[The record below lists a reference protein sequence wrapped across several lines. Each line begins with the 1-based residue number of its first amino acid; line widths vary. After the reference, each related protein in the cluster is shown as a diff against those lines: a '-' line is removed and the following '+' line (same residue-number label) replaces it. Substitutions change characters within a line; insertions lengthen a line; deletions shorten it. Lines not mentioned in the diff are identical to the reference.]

1 MNRHLRHYHWK
12 KVCRYG
18 HAHDRFFALF
28 LLSYLTRVR
37 RAGLEPAFCASL
49 FSSKSCC
56 VFQKHETFF
65 SAQVL
70 PVKLPPY
77 SVIPF
82 GILVHNSS
90 IASCISSR
98 SFSVIAFFQ
107 LIFFFPIRIP
117 GSLTVNFQSQISH
130 ISEIFRNAFD
140 FPHSVFVRRTLL
152 FAARFAH
159 LEFLHRPLLT
169 GVFLQLRLI
178 SLLPIQNSLIEKSAF
193 LPGKPS
199 ADFCPFGDNRDLNM
213 CLGIC
218 HL

>member
-77 SVIPF
+77 SVIPL

-98 SFSVIAFFQ
+98 LFSVIAFFP
-107 LIFFFPIRIP
+107 LIFFLPDSDSR
-117 GSLTVNFQSQISH
+117 ISH
-130 ISEIFRNAFD
+130 DKISSRRYPRFQKFFEMLLIF
-140 FPHSVFVRRTLL
+140 PTVFSP
-152 FAARFAH
+152 A
-159 LEFLHRPLLT
+159 EP
-169 GVFLQLRLI
+169 
-178 SLLPIQNSLIEKSAF
+178 SCLPRA
-193 LPGKPS
+193 LPSGN
-199 ADFCPFGDNRDLNM
+199 FCIVL
-213 CLGIC
+213 C
-218 HL
+218 

>member
-56 VFQKHETFF
+56 VFHKHEPFF

-77 SVIPF
+77 SVILVFLSSVPSSGFPF
-82 GILVHNSS
+82 GILIHNSS
-90 IASCISSR
+90 MVSCIFSR
-98 SFSVIAFFQ
+98 SFSVIAFFP
-107 LIFFFPIRIP
+107 LIFFFPIRIS
-117 GSLTVNFQSQISH
+117 GSLTVKFPVPDIPCLRNFSKC
-130 ISEIFRNAFD
+130 F
-140 FPHSVFVRRTLL
+140 
-152 FAARFAH
+152 
-159 LEFLHRPLLT
+159 
-169 GVFLQLRLI
+169 
-178 SLLPIQNSLIEKSAF
+178 
-193 LPGKPS
+193 
-199 ADFCPFGDNRDLNM
+199 
-213 CLGIC
+213 
-218 HL
+218 

>member
-56 VFQKHETFF
+56 VFHKHETFF

-77 SVIPF
+77 SVIPL

-90 IASCISSR
+90 MASCIPHCMPAVCTHKCVCCIPPPPF
-98 SFSVIAFFQ
+98 FSGT
-107 LIFFFPIRIP
+107 P
-117 GSLTVNFQSQISH
+117 
-130 ISEIFRNAFD
+130 
-140 FPHSVFVRRTLL
+140 
-152 FAARFAH
+152 
-159 LEFLHRPLLT
+159 
-169 GVFLQLRLI
+169 
-178 SLLPIQNSLIEKSAF
+178 
-193 LPGKPS
+193 
-199 ADFCPFGDNRDLNM
+199 DNTYPPCCRAY
-213 CLGIC
+213 G
-218 HL
+218 HTEE

>member
-56 VFQKHETFF
+56 VFHKHETFF

-77 SVIPF
+77 SVILVFLSSVPSSGFPF
-82 GILVHNSS
+82 GILIHNSS
-90 IASCISSR
+90 MVSCIFSR
-98 SFSVIAFFQ
+98 SFSVIAFSPVIFFLPDSDFRVSHRKISSRRYPMSQ
-107 LIFFFPIRIP
+107 KFFEMLLIFPTVFSPVEPSYLPRALPNGNFCIGLCCR
-117 GSLTVNFQSQISH
+117 GGRQTSL
-130 ISEIFRNAFD
+130 SEN
-140 FPHSVFVRRTLL
+140 SGW
-152 FAARFAH
+152 
-159 LEFLHRPLLT
+159 
-169 GVFLQLRLI
+169 GV
-178 SLLPIQNSLIEKSAF
+178 
-193 LPGKPS
+193 G
-199 ADFCPFGDNRDLNM
+199 
-213 CLGIC
+213 
-218 HL
+218 

>member
-1 MNRHLRHYHWK
+1 MEIQLSQTDPAARRRLCSVLLLHFLYKFLSPAPVSILQNPSLPLLSFVPLFSPDILFWIYGLHSFSFALLFFSEWGPDLNRHLRHYHWK

-56 VFQKHETFF
+56 VFHKHETFF

-77 SVIPF
+77 SVIPL

-90 IASCISSR
+90 MVSCIFSR
-98 SFSVIAFFQ
+98 SPKGRSSKQ
-107 LIFFFPIRIP
+107 MQCSCNKCR
-117 GSLTVNFQSQISH
+117 SL
-130 ISEIFRNAFD
+130 
-140 FPHSVFVRRTLL
+140 
-152 FAARFAH
+152 
-159 LEFLHRPLLT
+159 
-169 GVFLQLRLI
+169 
-178 SLLPIQNSLIEKSAF
+178 
-193 LPGKPS
+193 
-199 ADFCPFGDNRDLNM
+199 M
-213 CLGIC
+213 
-218 HL
+218 

>member
-56 VFQKHETFF
+56 VFHKHETFF

-77 SVIPF
+77 SVILVFLSSVPSSGFPF
-82 GILVHNSS
+82 GILIHNSS
-90 IASCISSR
+90 MVSCIFSR
-98 SFSVIAFFQ
+98 SFSVIAFFPV
-107 LIFFFPIRIP
+107 IFFFPIRIS
-117 GSLTVNFQSQISH
+117 GSLTVKFPVADIPCLRNFSKCFCFSPQCFRPSNPLICRALCPTG
-130 ISEIFRNAFD
+130 IFASAFAD
-140 FPHSVFVRRTLL
+140 GRFFTASAHQPTPHPEFSDREVCLPHRQAVRR
-152 FAARFAH
+152 
-159 LEFLHRPLLT
+159 
-169 GVFLQLRLI
+169 
-178 SLLPIQNSLIEKSAF
+178 F
-193 LPGKPS
+193 LP
-199 ADFCPFGDNRDLNM
+199 ARR
-213 CLGIC
+213 
-218 HL
+218 

>member
-56 VFQKHETFF
+56 VFHKHETFF

-77 SVIPF
+77 SVILVFLSSVPSSGFPF
-82 GILVHNSS
+82 GILIHNSS
-90 IASCISSR
+90 MVHASFQIIFCNSIFPSDFFLPDSDFRVSHRKISSR
-98 SFSVIAFFQ
+98 RYPMSQKFFEML
-107 LIFFFPIRIP
+107 LIFP
-117 GSLTVNFQSQISH
+117 TVFSPVEPSYLPRALPNGNFCIG
-130 ISEIFRNAFD
+130 
-140 FPHSVFVRRTLL
+140 L
-152 FAARFAH
+152 
-159 LEFLHRPLLT
+159 
-169 GVFLQLRLI
+169 
-178 SLLPIQNSLIEKSAF
+178 
-193 LPGKPS
+193 
-199 ADFCPFGDNRDLNM
+199 C
-213 CLGIC
+213 
-218 HL
+218 

>member
-56 VFQKHETFF
+56 VFHKHETFF

-77 SVIPF
+77 SVISF

-98 SFSVIAFFQ
+98 SFSVIAFFP

-117 GSLTVNFQSQISH
+117 GSLTIKFPVADIPG
-130 ISEIFRNAFD
+130 FRNF
-140 FPHSVFVRRTLL
+140 
-152 FAARFAH
+152 
-159 LEFLHRPLLT
+159 
-169 GVFLQLRLI
+169 
-178 SLLPIQNSLIEKSAF
+178 SLCF
-193 LPGKPS
+193 
-199 ADFCPFGDNRDLNM
+199 
-213 CLGIC
+213 
-218 HL
+218 

>member
-56 VFQKHETFF
+56 VFHKHETFF

-77 SVIPF
+77 SVIPL

-90 IASCISSR
+90 MVSCIFSR
-98 SFSVIAFFQ
+98 SFSVIAFSPVIFFLPDSDFRVSHRKISSRRYPMSQ
-107 LIFFFPIRIP
+107 KFFEMLLIFP
-117 GSLTVNFQSQISH
+117 TVFSPAEPSCLPRALPSGNFCI
-130 ISEIFRNAFD
+130 
-140 FPHSVFVRRTLL
+140 VL
-152 FAARFAH
+152 
-159 LEFLHRPLLT
+159 
-169 GVFLQLRLI
+169 
-178 SLLPIQNSLIEKSAF
+178 
-193 LPGKPS
+193 
-199 ADFCPFGDNRDLNM
+199 C
-213 CLGIC
+213 
-218 HL
+218 

>member
-56 VFQKHETFF
+56 VFHKHEPFF

-77 SVIPF
+77 SVILVFLSSVPSSGCPF
-82 GILVHNSS
+82 GILIHNSS
-90 IASCISSR
+90 MVSCIFSR
-98 SFSVIAFFQ
+98 SFSVIAFSPVIFFLPDSDFRVSHRKISSRRYPMSQ
-107 LIFFFPIRIP
+107 KFFEMLLIFPTGFSPVEPSYLPRAVP
-117 GSLTVNFQSQISH
+117 NGNFCIG
-130 ISEIFRNAFD
+130 
-140 FPHSVFVRRTLL
+140 L
-152 FAARFAH
+152 
-159 LEFLHRPLLT
+159 
-169 GVFLQLRLI
+169 
-178 SLLPIQNSLIEKSAF
+178 
-193 LPGKPS
+193 
-199 ADFCPFGDNRDLNM
+199 C
-213 CLGIC
+213 
-218 HL
+218 

>member
-12 KVCRYG
+12 KNCRYG

-37 RAGLEPAFCASL
+37 RAGLEPAFCAL
-49 FSSKSCC
+49 SSKKKFAVRSTNM
-56 VFQKHETFF
+56 KHF

-90 IASCISSR
+90 MVSCIFSR
-98 SFSVIAFFQ
+98 SFSVIAFFP

-117 GSLTVNFQSQISH
+117 GSLTVKFPVADIPYL
-130 ISEIFRNAFD
+130 RNLSKCF
-140 FPHSVFVRRTLL
+140 
-152 FAARFAH
+152 
-159 LEFLHRPLLT
+159 
-169 GVFLQLRLI
+169 
-178 SLLPIQNSLIEKSAF
+178 
-193 LPGKPS
+193 
-199 ADFCPFGDNRDLNM
+199 
-213 CLGIC
+213 
-218 HL
+218 